1 MTVVAPE
8 APATPGAAGAVAVAW
23 PAVAAG
29 AVDDPA
35 DLPVSPAPDPLAG
48 VGVPVAAWPLG
59 GPAVGGDFPGTVATV
74 LEPAPP
80 EAAGGFAAVAE
91 ATAVAAGA
99 GPVVAVGEAG
109 LAGTRAVPLAD
120 DGAGPVAGAV
130 AVAPVLAF
138 PSAGGCAVGVAESCP
153 AGASA
158 ALGTAT
164 GAGCGSR
171 VSSRLMA

>member
-1 MTVVAPE
+1 VIVVAADE
-8 APATPGAAGAVAVAW
+8 PAGLPTVRPASAVA
-23 PAVAAG
+23 
-29 AVDDPA
+29 PA
-35 DLPVSPAPDPLAG
+35 DLAVSPAPDPLAG
-48 VGVPVAAWPLG
+48 LGVPVAVWPLG

-74 LEPAPP
+74 LDPVPP
-80 EAAGGFAAVAE
+80 DAAGGFSAAPVAE

-120 DGAGPVAGAV
+120 DGAGPEAGGV
-130 AVAPVLAF
+130 AVAPVAAL
-138 PSAGGCAVGVAESCP
+138 PSAGGCAVGAAESCP